1 MSALYEIDNAILS
14 CIDMETGE
22 ILDSDKLE
30 ELQMERDQK
39 IENIALWY
47 KNLIS
52 DAEAYKAEKNSFA
65 DKEKVAKNK
74 AESLKKYLDYAL
86 AGDKFKTVRVN
97 ISYRRSESV
106 ECEDI
111 NEVPQDYVVYA
122 EPKLDKTA
130 IKQAIKAGEKVQG
143 CEVVEKQNIQIK

>member
-1 MSALYEIDNAILS
+1 MSALYEIDNAILD

-22 ILDSDKLE
+22 ILDPEKLE

-65 DKEKVAKNK
+65 DKEKAAKNR

-111 NEVPQDYVVYA
+111 QVVPRDYVVYG

-130 IKQAIKAGEKVQG
+130 IKQAIKAGEEVQG